1 MTINIT
7 GCKSQF
13 AKLCGL
19 ASALNLKV
27 LEEKIVKGIRK
38 SKYDTTGETW
48 FLTLEGESLEEMKQL
63 TKADIKNCTGILENC
78 TIILDMI
85 FDFKRSVA
93 SKENKEA
100 TENE

>member
-13 AKLCGL
+13 AKLCGV

-48 FLTLEGESLEEMKQL
+48 FLTLDGESLDEMKQL
-63 TKADIKNCTGILENC
+63 TKADIKNCSS
-78 TIILDMI
+78 ILDLI

>member
-13 AKLCGL
+13 AKLCGV

-48 FLTLEGESLEEMKQL
+48 FLTLDGDSLEEMKQL
-63 TKADIKNCTGILENC
+63 TKADIKNCTS
-78 TIILDMI
+78 ILDMI

>member
-13 AKLCGL
+13 AKLCGV

-38 SKYDTTGETW
+38 SKYDATGETW
-48 FLTLEGESLEEMKQL
+48 FLTLDGKSLEEMKEL
-63 TKADIKNCTGILENC
+63 TKADIKNCSS
-78 TIILDMI
+78 ILDLI